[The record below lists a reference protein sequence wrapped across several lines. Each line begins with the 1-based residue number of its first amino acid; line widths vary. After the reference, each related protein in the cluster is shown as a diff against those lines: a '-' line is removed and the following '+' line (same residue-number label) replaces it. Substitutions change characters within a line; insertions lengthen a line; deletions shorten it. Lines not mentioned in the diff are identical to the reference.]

1 MITKMDWTPEMTEM
15 LRSLRARRGVN
26 ALSFIQIAAHMTERF
41 GVPFT
46 KNACIGKAFRL
57 RLRKSRRVKSGRKK
71 KAEQIQA
78 RAEALAMPAPIQLKQ
93 EDAMPIRADAP
104 IPPPVRRRVK
114 GAPIDIYQ
122 LRYTDCRWPL
132 GPPMAR
138 PPFMY
143 CGCRIEPGKVYC
155 PAHHERA
162 HSTPQPRKATP

>member
-1 MITKMDWTPEMTEM
+1 MTQM
-15 LRSLRARRGVN
+15 LRSLRAKRGVN
-26 ALSFIQIAAHMTERF
+26 AISFTDIAERMTQRF

-78 RAEALAMPAPIQLKQ
+78 RAEALATPVPIEAVPEAETTPVAAPIQPLL
-93 EDAMPIRADAP
+93 
-104 IPPPVRRRVK
+104 RRRIK
-114 GAPIDIYQ
+114 GQPIDIYQ
-122 LRYTDCRWPL
+122 LRYIDCRWPL
-132 GPPMAR
+132 GPPLAK

-143 CGCRIEPGKVYC
+143 CGCPTEPGKVYC

-162 HSTPQPRKATP
+162 HSTPQPRKATL